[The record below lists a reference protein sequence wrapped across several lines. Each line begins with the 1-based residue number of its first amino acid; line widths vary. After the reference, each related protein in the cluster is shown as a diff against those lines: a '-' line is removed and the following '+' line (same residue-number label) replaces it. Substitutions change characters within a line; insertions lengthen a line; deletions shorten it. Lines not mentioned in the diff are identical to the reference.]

1 MKKYSAIPTPCY
13 VLESERLEKNAKIL
27 EIVRQQSGA
36 KVLLALKGYAF
47 WREFGILRQK
57 LNGCC
62 ASGLYEAKLAFEEF
76 GGRESQKEICVYSPA
91 FKEAEMSAI
100 LPLATSIIFNSFYQ
114 YATYKD
120 RILDKNKQLENLGL
134 SPIKMGLRINPL
146 YSEVTP
152 VIYNPCSKVS
162 RLGITPSGFEKGV
175 KEHGLEG
182 VSGLHFHT
190 HCEQNADALCRTL
203 EHVEKHFKPYLE
215 NMEWVNFGGGHHITR
230 SDYDVNLL
238 IQTIKDFKE
247 RYHNNIE
254 VILEPGEAIG
264 WQCGFLIASVI
275 DIVKNDQEIA
285 ILDASFSA
293 HMPDCLEM
301 PYRPSILKISVE
313 NDEELVEVEKGEN
326 QGAFSYFL
334 GGPTC
339 LAGDFM
345 GSFSFDAPLK
355 RGDRIVFQDMLHYT
369 IVKNNSFNGVPLPS
383 LARLDQQ
390 GFKILKNFSYED
402 YKDRN

>member
-62 ASGLYEAKLAFEEF
+62 ASGLYEVKLAFEEF

-152 VIYNPCSKVS
+152 AIYNPCSKVS
-162 RLGITPSGFEKGV
+162 RLGITPSEFEKGV

-203 EHVEKHFKPYLE
+203 EHVERHFKPYLE

-247 RYHNNIE
+247 RYHNIE

-301 PYRPSILKISVE
+301 PYRPSILKVSVE
-313 NDEELVEVEKGEN
+313 NDEELIEVEKGEN

-402 YKDRN
+402 YKNRN

>member
-1 MKKYSAIPTPCY
+1 MKQFSAIPTPCY
-13 VLESERLEKNAKIL
+13 VLESERLEKNANIL

-36 KVLLALKGYAF
+36 KILLALKGYAF
-47 WREFGILRQK
+47 WREFGILRKK

-91 FKEAEMSAI
+91 FKEAEINAI
-100 LPLATSIIFNSFYQ
+100 LPLATSVVFNSFYQ
-114 YATYKD
+114 YTTYKD
-120 RILDKNKQLENLGL
+120 RILEKNKQLEKLGL

-152 VIYNPCSKVS
+152 AIYNPCAKTS
-162 RLGITPSGFEKGV
+162 RLGIAPSEFEKGV

-182 VSGLHFHT
+182 VNGLHFHT

-203 EHVEKHFKPYLE
+203 EHVERHFKPYLE
-215 NMEWVNFGGGHHITR
+215 GMEWVNFGGGHHITR

-247 RYHNNIE
+247 RYHNIE

-264 WQCGFLIASVI
+264 WQCGFLIANVI
-275 DIVKNDQEIA
+275 DIVKNGQEIA

-301 PYRPSILKISVE
+301 PYRPSILKISIE
-313 NDEELVEVEKGEN
+313 NDEELIEVEKGEN

-345 GSFSFDAPLK
+345 GSFSFDTPLK
-355 RGDRIVFQDMLHYT
+355 RGDKILFKDMLHYT

-383 LARLDQQ
+383 LAKIDEQ

-402 YKDRN
+402 YKNRN

>member
-152 VIYNPCSKVS
+152 AIYNPCSKVS
-162 RLGITPSGFEKGV
+162 RLGIVPSEFEKGV

-247 RYHNNIE
+247 RYHNIE

-301 PYRPSILKISVE
+301 PYRPSILKVSVE

-355 RGDRIVFQDMLHYT
+355 RGDKIVFQDMLHYT

-402 YKDRN
+402 YKNRN

>member
-76 GGRESQKEICVYSPA
+76 GGRESHKEICVYGPA

-152 VIYNPCSKVS
+152 AIYNPCSKVS
-162 RLGITPSGFEKGV
+162 RLGITPSEFEKGV

-247 RYHNNIE
+247 RYHNIE

-264 WQCGFLIASVI
+264 WQCGFLITSVI

-285 ILDASFSA
+285 ILDVSFSA

-345 GSFSFDAPLK
+345 GNFSFDTPLK
-355 RGDRIVFQDMLHYT
+355 RGDKIVFQDMLHYT

-402 YKDRN
+402 YKNRN

>member
-91 FKEAEMSAI
+91 FKETEMSAI

-152 VIYNPCSKVS
+152 AIYNPCSKVS
-162 RLGITPSGFEKGV
+162 RLGITPSEFEKGV
-175 KEHGLEG
+175 REHGLEG

-215 NMEWVNFGGGHHITR
+215 NIEWVNFGGGHHITR

-247 RYHNNIE
+247 RYHNIE
-254 VILEPGEAIG
+254 VVLEPGEAIG

-285 ILDASFSA
+285 ILDASFST

-301 PYRPSILKISVE
+301 PYRPSILKVSVE

-355 RGDRIVFQDMLHYT
+355 RGDKIVFQDMLHYT
-369 IVKNNSFNGVPLPS
+369 IVKNNLFNGVPLPS

-402 YKDRN
+402 YKNRN

>member
-57 LNGCC
+57 LDGCC

-152 VIYNPCSKVS
+152 AIYNPCSKVS
-162 RLGITPSGFEKGV
+162 RLGIVPSEFEKGV

-203 EHVEKHFKPYLE
+203 EHVERHFKPYLE

-247 RYHNNIE
+247 RYHNIE

-301 PYRPSILKISVE
+301 PYRPSILKVSVE

-355 RGDRIVFQDMLHYT
+355 RGDKIVFQDMLHYT

-383 LARLDQQ
+383 LAKLDQQ

-402 YKDRN
+402 YKNRN

>member
-36 KVLLALKGYAF
+36 KILLALKGYAF

-152 VIYNPCSKVS
+152 AIYNPCSKVS
-162 RLGITPSGFEKGV
+162 RLGITPSEFEKGV

-203 EHVEKHFKPYLE
+203 EHVERHFKPYLE

-247 RYHNNIE
+247 RYHNIE

-275 DIVKNDQEIA
+275 DIVQNDQEIA

-301 PYRPSILKISVE
+301 PYRPSILKVSVE

-355 RGDRIVFQDMLHYT
+355 RGDKIVFQDMLHYT

-402 YKDRN
+402 YKNRN

>member
-27 EIVRQQSGA
+27 EIVRQQSEA

-91 FKEAEMSAI
+91 FKEAEMNAI

-203 EHVEKHFKPYLE
+203 EHVERHFKPYLE

-247 RYHNNIE
+247 RYHNIE
-254 VILEPGEAIG
+254 VVLEPGEAIG

-275 DIVKNDQEIA
+275 DIVQNDQEIA

-301 PYRPSILKISVE
+301 PYRPSILKVSVE

-355 RGDRIVFQDMLHYT
+355 RGDKIVFQDMLHYT

-383 LARLDQQ
+383 LAKLDQQ

-402 YKDRN
+402 YKNRN

>member
-1 MKKYSAIPTPCY
+1 MKKYSTIPTPCY

-91 FKEAEMSAI
+91 FKETEMSAI

-162 RLGITPSGFEKGV
+162 RLGIVPSEFEKGV

-203 EHVEKHFKPYLE
+203 EHVERHFKPYLE

-247 RYHNNIE
+247 RYHNIE

-285 ILDASFSA
+285 ILDASFST

-301 PYRPSILKISVE
+301 PYRPSILKVSVE
-313 NDEELVEVEKGEN
+313 NDEEIIEVEKGEN

-355 RGDRIVFQDMLHYT
+355 RGDKIVFQDMLHYT

-402 YKDRN
+402 YKNRN

>member
-152 VIYNPCSKVS
+152 AIYNPCSKVS
-162 RLGITPSGFEKGV
+162 RLGITPSEFEKGV
-175 KEHGLEG
+175 REHGLEG

-203 EHVEKHFKPYLE
+203 EHVERHFKPYLE

-247 RYHNNIE
+247 RYHNIE
-254 VILEPGEAIG
+254 VALEPGEAIG

-275 DIVKNDQEIA
+275 DIVQNDQEIA

-301 PYRPSILKISVE
+301 PYRPSILKVSVE
-313 NDEELVEVEKGEN
+313 NDEELIEIEKGEN

-355 RGDRIVFQDMLHYT
+355 RGDKIVFQDMLHYT

-383 LARLDQQ
+383 LAKLDQQ

-402 YKDRN
+402 YKNRN

>member
-27 EIVRQQSGA
+27 EIVHQQSGA

-62 ASGLYEAKLAFEEF
+62 ASGLYETKLAFEEF

-152 VIYNPCSKVS
+152 AIYNPCSKVS
-162 RLGITPSGFEKGV
+162 RLGIVPSEFEKGV

-203 EHVEKHFKPYLE
+203 EHVERHFKPYLE

-247 RYHNNIE
+247 RYHNIE
-254 VILEPGEAIG
+254 VVLEPGEAIG

-334 GGPTC
+334 GGTTC

>member
-62 ASGLYEAKLAFEEF
+62 ASGLYETKLAFEEF
-76 GGRESQKEICVYSPA
+76 GGRESHKEICVYSPA

-152 VIYNPCSKVS
+152 AIYNPCSKVS
-162 RLGITPSGFEKGV
+162 RLGITPSEFEKGV

-247 RYHNNIE
+247 RYHNIE

-275 DIVKNDQEIA
+275 DIVQNDQEIA

-301 PYRPSILKISVE
+301 PYRPSIFKVSAE
-313 NDEELVEVEKGEN
+313 NDEELIEVEKGEN

-345 GSFSFDAPLK
+345 GSFSFEKPLK
-355 RGDRIVFQDMLHYT
+355 RGDKIVFQDMLHYT

-383 LARLDQQ
+383 LAKIDPQ

-402 YKDRN
+402 YKNRN

>member
-36 KVLLALKGYAF
+36 KILLALKGYAF

-57 LNGCC
+57 LDGCC

-76 GGRESQKEICVYSPA
+76 GGRESHKEICVYSPA

-152 VIYNPCSKVS
+152 AIYNPCSKTS

-203 EHVEKHFKPYLE
+203 EHVERYFKPYLE
-215 NMEWVNFGGGHHITR
+215 NMAWVNFGGGHHITR

-247 RYHNNIE
+247 RYHNIE
-254 VILEPGEAIG
+254 VVLEPGEAIG

-275 DIVKNDQEIA
+275 DIVQNDQEIA

-301 PYRPSILKISVE
+301 PYRPSIFKISVE
-313 NDEELVEVEKGEN
+313 NDEELIEVEKGEN

-345 GSFSFDAPLK
+345 GSFSFETPLK
-355 RGDRIVFQDMLHYT
+355 RGDKIVFQDMLHYT

-383 LARLDQQ
+383 LAKIDSQ

-402 YKDRN
+402 YKNRN

>member
-152 VIYNPCSKVS
+152 AIYNPCSKVS
-162 RLGITPSGFEKGV
+162 RLGITPSEFEKGV

-203 EHVEKHFKPYLE
+203 EHVERYFKPYLE
-215 NMEWVNFGGGHHITR
+215 NMAWVNFGGGHHITR

-238 IQTIKDFKE
+238 IQTIKNFKE
-247 RYHNNIE
+247 RYHNIE
-254 VILEPGEAIG
+254 VVLEPGEAIG

-275 DIVKNDQEIA
+275 DIVQNDQEIA

-345 GSFSFDAPLK
+345 GSFSFEAPLK
-355 RGDRIVFQDMLHYT
+355 RGDKIVFQDMLHYT

-383 LARLDQQ
+383 LAKLDQQ

>member
-114 YATYKD
+114 YAAYKD

-152 VIYNPCSKVS
+152 AIYNPCSKVS
-162 RLGITPSGFEKGV
+162 RLGIVPSEFEKGV
-175 KEHGLEG
+175 REHGLEG

-215 NMEWVNFGGGHHITR
+215 NIEWVNFGGGHHITR

-247 RYHNNIE
+247 RYHNIE
-254 VILEPGEAIG
+254 VVLEPGEAIG

-313 NDEELVEVEKGEN
+313 NDEEFIEVEKGEN

-345 GSFSFDAPLK
+345 GSFSFEAPLK
-355 RGDRIVFQDMLHYT
+355 RGDKIVFQDMLHYT

-402 YKDRN
+402 YKNRN

>member
-114 YATYKD
+114 YTTYKD

-152 VIYNPCSKVS
+152 AIYNPCSKVS
-162 RLGITPSGFEKGV
+162 RLGIVPSEFEKGV

-238 IQTIKDFKE
+238 IQTIKGFKE
-247 RYHNNIE
+247 RYHNIE

-301 PYRPSILKISVE
+301 PYRPSILKVSVE

-345 GSFSFDAPLK
+345 GSFSFETPLK
-355 RGDRIVFQDMLHYT
+355 RGDKIVFQDMLHYT

-402 YKDRN
+402 YKNRN

>member
-1 MKKYSAIPTPCY
+1 MKQYSAIPTPCY

-36 KVLLALKGYAF
+36 KILLALKGYAF
-47 WREFGILRQK
+47 WREFGILRKK

-100 LPLATSIIFNSFYQ
+100 LPLATSVVFNSFYQ
-114 YATYKD
+114 YTTYKD
-120 RILDKNKQLENLGL
+120 RILEKNKQLEKLGL

-152 VIYNPCSKVS
+152 AIYNPCAKTS
-162 RLGITPSGFEKGV
+162 RLGITPSEFEKGV

-182 VSGLHFHT
+182 VNGLHFHT

-203 EHVEKHFKPYLE
+203 EHVERHFKPYLE
-215 NMEWVNFGGGHHITR
+215 GMEWVNFGGGHHITR

-247 RYHNNIE
+247 RYHNIE

-275 DIVKNDQEIA
+275 DIVKNGQEIA

-301 PYRPSILKISVE
+301 PYRPSILKISIE
-313 NDEELVEVEKGEN
+313 NDEELIEVEKGEN

-345 GSFSFDAPLK
+345 GSFSFDTPLK
-355 RGDRIVFQDMLHYT
+355 RGDKILFKDMLHYT
-369 IVKNNSFNGVPLPS
+369 IVKNNLFNGVPLPS
-383 LARLDQQ
+383 LAKIDEQ

-402 YKDRN
+402 YKNRN

>member
-47 WREFGILRQK
+47 WREFEILRQK

-152 VIYNPCSKVS
+152 AIYNPCSKVS
-162 RLGITPSGFEKGV
+162 RLGIVPSEFEKGV
-175 KEHGLEG
+175 REHGLEG

-215 NMEWVNFGGGHHITR
+215 NIEWVNFGGGHHITR

-247 RYHNNIE
+247 RYHNIE
-254 VILEPGEAIG
+254 VVLEPGEAIG

-313 NDEELVEVEKGEN
+313 NDEELVEIEKGEN

-355 RGDRIVFQDMLHYT
+355 RGDKIVFQDMLHYT

>member
-1 MKKYSAIPTPCY
+1 MKKYSTIPTPCY
-13 VLESERLEKNAKIL
+13 VLESERLEKNTKIL

-114 YATYKD
+114 YTTYKD

-152 VIYNPCSKVS
+152 AIYNPCSKVS
-162 RLGITPSGFEKGV
+162 RLGIVPSEFEKGV

-182 VSGLHFHT
+182 VNGLHFHT

-203 EHVEKHFKPYLE
+203 EHVERHFKPYLE

-247 RYHNNIE
+247 RYHNIE
-254 VILEPGEAIG
+254 VVLEPGEAIG

-275 DIVKNDQEIA
+275 DIVQNDQEIA

-301 PYRPSILKISVE
+301 PYRPSILKVSVE
-313 NDEELVEVEKGEN
+313 NDEELIEVEKGEN

-355 RGDRIVFQDMLHYT
+355 RGDKIVFQDMLHYT

>member
-152 VIYNPCSKVS
+152 AIYNPCSKVS
-162 RLGITPSGFEKGV
+162 RLGITPSEFEKGV

-203 EHVEKHFKPYLE
+203 EHVERHFKPYLE

-247 RYHNNIE
+247 RYHNIE

-301 PYRPSILKISVE
+301 PYRPSILKVSVE

-345 GSFSFDAPLK
+345 GSFSFEAPLK
-355 RGDRIVFQDMLHYT
+355 RGDKIVFQDMLHYT

-402 YKDRN
+402 YKNRN

>member
-76 GGRESQKEICVYSPA
+76 GGRESKKEICVYSPA

-114 YATYKD
+114 YAIYKD

-152 VIYNPCSKVS
+152 AIYNPCSKVS
-162 RLGITPSGFEKGV
+162 RLGITPSEFEKGV
-175 KEHGLEG
+175 REHGLEG

-247 RYHNNIE
+247 RYHNIE
-254 VILEPGEAIG
+254 VVLEPGEAIG

-301 PYRPSILKISVE
+301 PYRPSILKVSVE

-345 GSFSFDAPLK
+345 GSFSFETPLK
-355 RGDRIVFQDMLHYT
+355 RGDKIVFQDMLHYT

-383 LARLDQQ
+383 LAKLDQQ

-402 YKDRN
+402 YKNRN

>member
-27 EIVRQQSGA
+27 EIVCQQSGA

-76 GGRESQKEICVYSPA
+76 GGRESHKEICVYGPA

-134 SPIKMGLRINPL
+134 SPIKIGLRINPL

-152 VIYNPCSKVS
+152 AIYNPCSKVS
-162 RLGITPSGFEKGV
+162 RLGITPSEFEKGV

-203 EHVEKHFKPYLE
+203 EHVERHFKPYLE

-247 RYHNNIE
+247 RYHNIE
-254 VILEPGEAIG
+254 VVLEPGEAIG

-301 PYRPSILKISVE
+301 PYRPSILKVSVE

-345 GSFSFDAPLK
+345 GSFSFEAPLK
-355 RGDRIVFQDMLHYT
+355 RGDKIVFQDMLHYT

-383 LARLDQQ
+383 LAKLDQQ

-402 YKDRN
+402 YKNRN

>member
-47 WREFGILRQK
+47 WREFEVLRQK

-152 VIYNPCSKVS
+152 AIYNPCSKVS
-162 RLGITPSGFEKGV
+162 RLGITPSEFEKGV

-203 EHVEKHFKPYLE
+203 EHVERHFKPYLE

-247 RYHNNIE
+247 RYHNIE

-275 DIVKNDQEIA
+275 DIVQNDQEIA
-285 ILDASFSA
+285 VLDASFSA

-301 PYRPSILKISVE
+301 PYRPSILKVSVE

-345 GSFSFDAPLK
+345 GSFSFETPLK
-355 RGDRIVFQDMLHYT
+355 RGDKIVFQDMLHYT

-402 YKDRN
+402 YKNRN

>member
-152 VIYNPCSKVS
+152 AIYNPCSKVS
-162 RLGITPSGFEKGV
+162 RLGIVPSEFEKGV

-247 RYHNNIE
+247 RYHNIE

-301 PYRPSILKISVE
+301 PYRPSILKVSVE
-313 NDEELVEVEKGEN
+313 NDEELIEVEKGEN

-345 GSFSFDAPLK
+345 GSFSFETPLK
-355 RGDRIVFQDMLHYT
+355 RGDKIVFQDMLHYT

-402 YKDRN
+402 YKNRN

>member
-152 VIYNPCSKVS
+152 AIYNPCSKVS
-162 RLGITPSGFEKGV
+162 RLGVTPSEFEKGV

-247 RYHNNIE
+247 RYHNIE

-275 DIVKNDQEIA
+275 DIVQNDQEIA

-355 RGDRIVFQDMLHYT
+355 RGDKIVFQDMLHYT

-402 YKDRN
+402 YKNRN

>member
-27 EIVRQQSGA
+27 EIVHQQSGA

-91 FKEAEMSAI
+91 FKETEMNAI

-114 YATYKD
+114 YAIYKD

-152 VIYNPCSKVS
+152 AIYNPCSKVS

-215 NMEWVNFGGGHHITR
+215 NMTWVNFGGGHHITR

-247 RYHNNIE
+247 RYHDIE
-254 VILEPGEAIG
+254 VVLEPGEAIG

-301 PYRPSILKISVE
+301 PYHPSIFKISIE
-313 NDEELVEVEKGEN
+313 NDEELIEVEKGEN

-355 RGDRIVFQDMLHYT
+355 RGDKIVFQDMLHYT

-383 LARLDQQ
+383 LAKLDQQ

-402 YKDRN
+402 YKNRN

>member
-91 FKEAEMSAI
+91 FKEAEMSTI

-152 VIYNPCSKVS
+152 AIYNPCSKVS
-162 RLGITPSGFEKGV
+162 RLGITPSEFEKGV

-203 EHVEKHFKPYLE
+203 EHVERHFKPYLE
-215 NMEWVNFGGGHHITR
+215 NMEWVNLGGGHHITR

-247 RYHNNIE
+247 RYHNIE
-254 VILEPGEAIG
+254 VVLEPGEAIG

-345 GSFSFDAPLK
+345 GSFSFDTPLK
-355 RGDRIVFQDMLHYT
+355 RGDKIVFQDMLHYT

-402 YKDRN
+402 YKNRN

>member
-27 EIVRQQSGA
+27 EIVHQQSGA

-91 FKEAEMSAI
+91 FKEAEMNAI

-152 VIYNPCSKVS
+152 AIYNPCSKVS

-247 RYHNNIE
+247 CYHNIE

-301 PYRPSILKISVE
+301 PYRPSILKVSVE

-345 GSFSFDAPLK
+345 GSFSFETPLK
-355 RGDRIVFQDMLHYT
+355 RGDKIVFQDMLHYT

-402 YKDRN
+402 YKNRN

>member
-1 MKKYSAIPTPCY
+1 MKKYSTIPTPCY

-62 ASGLYEAKLAFEEF
+62 ASGLYEVKLAFEEF

-91 FKEAEMSAI
+91 FKETEMSAI
-100 LPLATSIIFNSFYQ
+100 LPLATSVIFNSFYQ

-152 VIYNPCSKVS
+152 AIYNPCSKVS
-162 RLGITPSGFEKGV
+162 RLGIVPSEFEKGV
-175 KEHGLEG
+175 REHGLEG

-190 HCEQNADALCRTL
+190 HCEQNTDALCRTL

-247 RYHNNIE
+247 RYHNIE
-254 VILEPGEAIG
+254 VVLEPGEAIG

-334 GGPTC
+334 GGTTC

-355 RGDRIVFQDMLHYT
+355 RGDKIVFQDMLHYT

-402 YKDRN
+402 YKNRN

>member
-1 MKKYSAIPTPCY
+1 MKKYSTIPTPCY
-13 VLESERLEKNAKIL
+13 VLESEHLEKNAKIL

-76 GGRESQKEICVYSPA
+76 GGREIQKEICVYSPA

-152 VIYNPCSKVS
+152 AIYNPCSKVS
-162 RLGITPSGFEKGV
+162 RLGITPSEFEKGV

-203 EHVEKHFKPYLE
+203 EHVEKPFKPYLE
-215 NMEWVNFGGGHHITR
+215 NMAWVNFGGGHHITR

-247 RYHNNIE
+247 RYHNIE

-275 DIVKNDQEIA
+275 DIVQNDQEIA
-285 ILDASFSA
+285 VLDVSFSA

-301 PYRPSILKISVE
+301 PYRPNILKVSVE
-313 NDEELVEVEKGEN
+313 NDEEIIEVEKGEN
-326 QGAFSYFL
+326 QGVFSYFL

-345 GSFSFDAPLK
+345 GSFSFETPLK
-355 RGDRIVFQDMLHYT
+355 RGDKIVFQDMLHYT

-383 LARLDQQ
+383 LAKIDSQ

-402 YKDRN
+402 YKNRN

>member
-152 VIYNPCSKVS
+152 AIYNPCSKVS
-162 RLGITPSGFEKGV
+162 RLGITPSEFEKGAR
-175 KEHGLEG
+175 EHGLEG

-247 RYHNNIE
+247 RYHNIE

-301 PYRPSILKISVE
+301 PYRPSILKVSVE

-345 GSFSFDAPLK
+345 GSFSFEAPLK
-355 RGDRIVFQDMLHYT
+355 RGDKIVFQDMLHYT

-402 YKDRN
+402 YKNRN

>member
-76 GGRESQKEICVYSPA
+76 GGREIQKEICVYSPA

-152 VIYNPCSKVS
+152 AIYNSCSKVS
-162 RLGITPSGFEKGV
+162 RLGITPSGFERGV

-203 EHVEKHFKPYLE
+203 EHVERHFKPYLE

-247 RYHNNIE
+247 RYHNIE

-301 PYRPSILKISVE
+301 PYRPNILKVSVE

-345 GSFSFDAPLK
+345 GSFSFETPLK
-355 RGDRIVFQDMLHYT
+355 RGDKIVFQDMLHYT

-383 LARLDQQ
+383 LAKLDQQ

-402 YKDRN
+402 YKNRN

>member
-100 LPLATSIIFNSFYQ
+100 LSLATSIIFNSFYQ

-152 VIYNPCSKVS
+152 AIYNPCSKVS
-162 RLGITPSGFEKGV
+162 RLGITPSEFEKGV

-203 EHVEKHFKPYLE
+203 EHVERHFKPYLE

-247 RYHNNIE
+247 RYHNIE

-355 RGDRIVFQDMLHYT
+355 RGDKIVFQDMLHYT

-402 YKDRN
+402 YKNRN

>member
-27 EIVRQQSGA
+27 EIVHQQSGA

-62 ASGLYEAKLAFEEF
+62 ASGFYEAKLAFEEF

-91 FKEAEMSAI
+91 FKETEMSAI

-152 VIYNPCSKVS
+152 AIYNPCSKVS
-162 RLGITPSGFEKGV
+162 RLGITPREFEKGV

-247 RYHNNIE
+247 RYHNIE

-313 NDEELVEVEKGEN
+313 NDEELIEVEKGEN

-355 RGDRIVFQDMLHYT
+355 RGDKIVFQDMLHYT

-402 YKDRN
+402 YKNRN

>member
-152 VIYNPCSKVS
+152 AIYNPCSKVS
-162 RLGITPSGFEKGV
+162 RLGIVPSEFEKGV

-203 EHVEKHFKPYLE
+203 EHVEKHFGSYLE

-247 RYHNNIE
+247 RYHNIE

-301 PYRPSILKISVE
+301 PYRPSILKVSVE
-313 NDEELVEVEKGEN
+313 NDEELIEVEKGEN

-345 GSFSFDAPLK
+345 GSFSFEAPLK
-355 RGDRIVFQDMLHYT
+355 RGDKIVFQDMLHYT

>member
-36 KVLLALKGYAF
+36 KILLALKGYAF

-152 VIYNPCSKVS
+152 AIYNPCSKVS
-162 RLGITPSGFEKGV
+162 RLGITPSEFEKGA

-247 RYHNNIE
+247 RYHNIE

-301 PYRPSILKISVE
+301 PYRPSILKVSVE
-313 NDEELVEVEKGEN
+313 NDEELIEVERGEN

-355 RGDRIVFQDMLHYT
+355 RGDKIVFQDMLHYT

-383 LARLDQQ
+383 LAKLDQQ

-402 YKDRN
+402 YKNRN

>member
-162 RLGITPSGFEKGV
+162 RLGIVPSEFEKGV

-203 EHVEKHFKPYLE
+203 EHVEKHFKLYLE

-247 RYHNNIE
+247 RYHNIE
-254 VILEPGEAIG
+254 VVLEPGEAIG

-285 ILDASFSA
+285 ILDASFST

-301 PYRPSILKISVE
+301 PYRPSILKVSVE

-355 RGDRIVFQDMLHYT
+355 RGDKIVFQDMLHYT

-402 YKDRN
+402 YKNRN

>member
-36 KVLLALKGYAF
+36 KILLALKGYAF

-152 VIYNPCSKVS
+152 AIYNPCSKVS
-162 RLGITPSGFEKGV
+162 RLGITPSGFEKGA

-247 RYHNNIE
+247 RYHDIE
-254 VILEPGEAIG
+254 VVLEPGEAVG

-355 RGDRIVFQDMLHYT
+355 RGDKIVFQDMLHYT

-383 LARLDQQ
+383 LAKLDQQ

-402 YKDRN
+402 YKNRN

>member
-27 EIVRQQSGA
+27 EIVHQQSGA

-76 GGRESQKEICVYSPA
+76 GGRESHKEICVYSPA

-162 RLGITPSGFEKGV
+162 RLGITPSEFEKGV

-203 EHVEKHFKPYLE
+203 EHVERHFKPYLE

-247 RYHNNIE
+247 RYHNIE

-313 NDEELVEVEKGEN
+313 NDEEFIEVEKGEN

-345 GSFSFDAPLK
+345 GSFSFETPLK
-355 RGDRIVFQDMLHYT
+355 RGDKIVFQDMLHYT

-402 YKDRN
+402 YKNRN